1 MNDDIIKYYNS
12 CFLDAMIFSLD
23 SKKYFTEDLVRK
35 DLIKQLKEKVL
46 SLYKKGAFNEQA
58 RYNLLELINFLRF
71 ENADFGVE
79 NNDDIN
85 ALIRLINKIP
95 NDDFA
100 FMLYLFHELYIRIG
114 DVNENLCN
122 AVYIYEMIEFDFKVL
137 QSLLCSDESFEKML
151 LDTGKDQL
159 CLNQRY
165 FFSINKLIHDIT
177 QLFEN
182 DKCLNRVMTVL
193 EINSKYKNN
202 NKDNTINFSRK
213 DLKRFRNNNRIMQ
226 KKLMK

>member
-114 DVNENLCN
+114 DVNESLCN

-165 FFSINKLIHDIT
+165 FFSINKLIHDIP

-182 DKCLNRVMTVL
+182 DKYYL
-193 EINSKYKNN
+193 
-202 NKDNTINFSRK
+202 F
-213 DLKRFRNNNRIMQ
+213 
-226 KKLMK
+226 